1 MSNFNEANDLASQ
14 LCWGRSYMGDVPM
27 KLDRIVL
34 RKTRE
39 FREEVIITV
48 PDEAVPTKHDT
59 WAKVASRLHRL
70 MLDGFVPSYEG
81 GVEEGGLTCNGK
93 HNETEEI

>member
-27 KLDRIVL
+27 KLDQIVL
-34 RKTRE
+34 CRTRE

-48 PDEAVPTKHDT
+48 PNEAVPTKHET

-70 MLDGFVPSYEG
+70 MLEGFVPSYEG
-81 GVEEGGLTCNGK
+81 GVEEGALTCNG
-93 HNETEEI
+93 NVDEL

>member
-14 LCWGRSYMGDVPM
+14 LCWVRSYMGDVPM
-27 KLDRIVL
+27 KLDQIVL
-34 RKTRE
+34 RRTRE

-48 PDEAVPTKHDT
+48 PNEAVPTEHDT

-70 MLDGFVPSYEG
+70 MLDGFVPSYQG
-81 GVEEGGLTCNGK
+81 GVEESGLTCNG
-93 HNETEEI
+93 NVDEL

>member
-39 FREEVIITV
+39 FRV
-48 PDEAVPTKHDT
+48 
-59 WAKVASRLHRL
+59 
-70 MLDGFVPSYEG
+70 
-81 GVEEGGLTCNGK
+81 
-93 HNETEEI
+93 

>member
-48 PDEAVPTKHDT
+48 PDEAVPMKHDT
-59 WAKVASRLHRL
+59 WAKLRHASTASCWTASYRRTKAVWRKVA
-70 MLDGFVPSYEG
+70 
-81 GVEEGGLTCNGK
+81 
-93 HNETEEI
+93 